1 MVNPGEIYVNHQ
13 IARLSFVCLVFSSL
27 HFCVM
32 ILIKEFSL
40 ASRFYL
46 SQLKFASQNL
56 RNALQIAKCKALI
69 RTLTLW
75 VTKKMTRKT
84 NLIVHYA
91 FSVSISLILYNN
103 WDRSFENC
111 SFMLT
116 KFDRYF
122 V

>member
-1 MVNPGEIYVNHQ
+1 
-13 IARLSFVCLVFSSL
+13 
-27 HFCVM
+27 M

-40 ASRFYL
+40 ASRFIFL
-46 SQLKFASQNL
+46 NWNL
-56 RNALQIAKCKALI
+56 PCKILQIAKCEALI
-69 RTLTLW
+69 GALYFYELQ
-75 VTKKMTRKT
+75 KKMTRKT
-84 NLIVHYA
+84 NLIVYYT

-103 WDRSFENC
+103 WYRNFENY

>member
-1 MVNPGEIYVNHQ
+1 MSNHLCQ
-13 IARLSFVCLVFSSL
+13 QSNCTLDLCVCHVFSSL
-27 HFCVM
+27 HFCAM

-40 ASRFYL
+40 ASHFYL
-46 SQLKFASQNL
+46 SQLKFAWQSL

-69 RTLTLW
+69 GTPVLLW

-84 NLIVHYA
+84 NLIVYYT

-103 WDRSFENC
+103 WDRSLENC

-116 KFDRYF
+116 KFDHYF

>member
-1 MVNPGEIYVNHQ
+1 MSTHLCQQSNCTLG
-13 IARLSFVCLVFSSL
+13 L
-27 HFCVM
+27 CVSM

-46 SQLKFASQNL
+46 SQLKFALQNL
-56 RNALQIAKCKALI
+56 KSALQIAKCKVRGVNSYPVL
-69 RTLTLW
+69 LW

-84 NLIVHYA
+84 NLIVHYT

>member
-1 MVNPGEIYVNHQ
+1 
-13 IARLSFVCLVFSSL
+13 
-27 HFCVM
+27 M
-32 ILIKEFSL
+32 ILIKEFSF

-46 SQLKFASQNL
+46 SQLKFALPNV
-56 RNALQIAKCKALI
+56 RNALQIAKCEALI
-69 RTLTLW
+69 PTLAVLLW
-75 VTKKMTRKT
+75 VSKKMTRKT
-84 NLIVHYA
+84 NLIVYYT
-91 FSVSISLILYNN
+91 FSVSISLVLYNN

>member
-1 MVNPGEIYVNHQ
+1 
-13 IARLSFVCLVFSSL
+13 
-27 HFCVM
+27 M

-46 SQLKFASQNL
+46 SKLKFASQNL
-56 RNALQIAKCKALI
+56 KNVLQIAKCEALI
-69 RTLTLW
+69 RTMYFYELQ
-75 VTKKMTRKT
+75 KKMTRKT
-84 NLIVHYA
+84 NLIVYYT

-103 WDRSFENC
+103 WDRRFENC

-116 KFDRYF
+116 KFGRYF

>member
-1 MVNPGEIYVNHQ
+1 MKFNVNIQ
-13 IARLSFVCLVFSSL
+13 IACLSFVCLVFSSL
-27 HFCVM
+27 HFCAM

-56 RNALQIAKCKALI
+56 RNALQIAKCEKL
-69 RTLTLW
+69 LLW
-75 VTKKMTRKT
+75 VTKRMTRRK
-84 NLIVHYA
+84 NLIVYYT

>member
-1 MVNPGEIYVNHQ
+1 M
-13 IARLSFVCLVFSSL
+13 CLVFSSL
-27 HFCVM
+27 HFCAM

-40 ASRFYL
+40 ALRFYL
-46 SQLKFASQNL
+46 SQLKYASQNL
-56 RNALQIAKCKALI
+56 RNALQIAKCEALI
-69 RTLTLW
+69 CTLCFYGLQ
-75 VTKKMTRKT
+75 KKMTRKT
-84 NLIVHYA
+84 NLIVYYT
-91 FSVSISLILYNN
+91 FSVSISLVLYNN

>member
-1 MVNPGEIYVNHQ
+1 
-13 IARLSFVCLVFSSL
+13 
-27 HFCVM
+27 M
-32 ILIKEFSL
+32 ILIKEFLL

-46 SQLKFASQNL
+46 CQLK
-56 RNALQIAKCKALI
+56 IAMCKALI
-69 RTLTLW
+69 LYPVLLW

-84 NLIVHYA
+84 NLIVYYS

>member
-1 MVNPGEIYVNHQ
+1 
-13 IARLSFVCLVFSSL
+13 
-27 HFCVM
+27 M

-40 ASRFYL
+40 ASNFYL
-46 SQLKFASQNL
+46 SRLKFASQNI
-56 RNALQIAKCKALI
+56 RNALQIVKCEALTH
-69 RTLTLW
+69 TLYFYGLK
-75 VTKKMTRKT
+75 KKMTRKT
-84 NLIVHYA
+84 NLIVYYT

-116 KFDRYF
+116 KFDRCF